1 MNLPSPEDLQFVA
14 RILLVGT
21 AIVAGLAWGM
31 SRLDRRSAR
40 ELEAELLAARYAD
53 TEAGETR

>member
-1 MNLPSPEDLQFVA
+1 MNLQPGDLEFIVKA
-14 RILLVGT
+14 IIGGT
-21 AIVAGLAWGM
+21 AIVAGLAWAM

-40 ELEAELLAARYAD
+40 ELEAEVLSSRYAD